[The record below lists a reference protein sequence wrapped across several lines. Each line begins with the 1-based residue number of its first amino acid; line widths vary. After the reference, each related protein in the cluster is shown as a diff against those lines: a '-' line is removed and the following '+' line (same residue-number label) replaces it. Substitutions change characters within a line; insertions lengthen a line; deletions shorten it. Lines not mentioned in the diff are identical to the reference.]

1 MNCKYCNQPCI
12 KKGLRNGLQQ
22 FYCKY
27 CIKYQRASYI
37 RRSLSMAEQTFL
49 IKLKKKGVSIRGISD
64 LLGVSASSVVRY
76 IRRIAATIIKPAN
89 VEYNQVYEID
99 EMQTYIGSNI
109 EANRVYVM
117 YCINRTTKEVV
128 DCIVGRRTKEN
139 LNILVSVVLALSP
152 KLICTDGLNIY
163 RSIIPSTIH
172 NVSQYG
178 TNRIERK
185 NLSLR
190 TDLKRLSR
198 RTICFSRSLSMLV
211 ACLKIYFWG

>member
-22 FYCKY
+22 FYCKF
-27 CIKYQRASYI
+27 CKKYQRATYI
-37 RRSLSMAEQTFL
+37 RRSLSAAEQDCL
-49 IKLKKKGVSIRGISD
+49 VKLMRKGVGVRGISYV
-64 LLGVSASSVVRY
+64 LSIAASSVVRY
-76 IRRIAATIIKPAN
+76 IRRILAAIVKPPK
-89 VEYNQVYEID
+89 VECRQVYEVD

-117 YCINRTTKEVV
+117 YCINRTTKEVI
-128 DCIVGRRTKEN
+128 DFIVGRRTKEN
-139 LNILVSVVLALSP
+139 LNILVSIVLALSP
-152 KLICTDGLNIY
+152 KRICTDGLNIY
-163 RSIIPSTIH
+163 RSIIPSAMH
-172 NVSQYG
+172 NNSQYG

>member
-1 MNCKYCNQPCI
+1 
-12 KKGLRNGLQQ
+12 
-22 FYCKY
+22 
-27 CIKYQRASYI
+27 
-37 RRSLSMAEQTFL
+37 MAEQTFL

-117 YCINRTTKEVV
+117 YCINRTTKEVI
-128 DCIVGRRTKEN
+128 DFIVGRRTKEN

-152 KLICTDGLNIY
+152 KRICTDGLNIY

-198 RTICFSRSLSMLV
+198 RTICFSRSLSILV